1 MRKILFLILA
11 NFLLNF
17 SGIYAQAGWL
27 SLFNGKDLSNWVEH
41 GKSTWRVEKG
51 VLIGDSDFGHLYSNA
66 IASDFEFKG
75 MFRVSGDEGKTNSG
89 FYFRAN
95 PDPKNPEGFPRGYE
109 AQICH
114 NQDAFTGWLWK
125 PGKPTGKASSMLTK
139 DGEWFSYRIRAI
151 GNDITFW
158 INDVLVMNYK
168 DSDYKE
174 GHFAIQLHN
183 PGMKIEAKDLYYKDL
198 SKDNEL
204 TQMQKDQGWQL
215 LFNGKNFNGWRQNNA
230 TAMPKNWIIDNGTMK
245 VFTGEGKRPGQG
257 SGGDI
262 LYDKKFQNFELSI
275 DWKAGEMAN
284 SGIFHNI
291 REKAGQSMYYA
302 APEVQVLDN
311 EYATDNK
318 IPSHLAGSLYDQIA
332 ADPKTAYP
340 VGYWNRIV
348 IRVDNGRVTYTQNG
362 TKVVEYT
369 LWTPEWDELVENS
382 KFKNFPGFKEGISKE
397 GYIGLQDHGYTVWF
411 KNLKI
416 REL

>member
-1 MRKILFLILA
+1 MRKFIFLILA
-11 NFLLNF
+11 SFILNF
-17 SGIYAQAGWL
+17 NTVYAQAGWL
-27 SLFNGKDLSNWVEH
+27 SLFNGEDLSNWVEY
-41 GKSTWRVEKG
+41 GKSIWTVDKG
-51 VLIGDSDFGHLYSNA
+51 VLIGEGGMGHIYTDA

-75 MFRVSGDEGKTNSG
+75 MFRISGEEGRTNSG
-89 FYFRAN
+89 FYFRALPPANN
-95 PDPKNPEGFPRGYE
+95 PDGFPRGYE

-125 PGKPTGKASSMLTK
+125 PGTPTGEAKEMITR

-151 GNDITFW
+151 GGDITFW
-158 INDVLVMNYK
+158 INDVFVMNHQ
-168 DSDYKE
+168 DSDFKS
-174 GHFAIQLHN
+174 GHFAIQMHN

-204 TQMQKDQGWQL
+204 IQLEKDLGWKL
-215 LFNGKNFNGWRQNNA
+215 LFNGENFDGWRQNNSK
-230 TAMPKNWIIDNGTMK
+230 AMAPNWTIDNGTMK
-245 VFTGEGKRPGQG
+245 VFVGEGKRLGQG

-262 LYDKKFQNFELSI
+262 LYNKKFENFELSI
-275 DWKAGEMAN
+275 DWKASEMAN
-284 SGIFHNI
+284 SGVFHNI
-291 REKAGQSMYYA
+291 REVPGKSMYYA

-318 IPSHLAGSLYDQIA
+318 IDSHLAGSLYDQIA
-332 ADPKTAYP
+332 ADPSTVYP
-340 VGYWNRIV
+340 VGYWNRVV
-348 IRVDNGRVTYTQNG
+348 IRVKDGTVTYTQNG

-369 LWTPEWDELVENS
+369 LWTPEWDRLVENS
-382 KFKNFPGFKEGISKE
+382 KFKNFPGFQEGISRE